1 MWDKLKALILAL
13 FGPSSEV
20 LWLRQRVEV
29 LEAMVRDFKK
39 GGFVYEP
46 NVTYAQEDSGLDE
59 RIELAV
65 TRMAVGDNRMAAD
78 MLDWAKAQLI
88 MGVEVE
94 DLVDKIH
101 RGADVE

>member
-1 MWDKLKALILAL
+1 MWDRIKALIQAL

-20 LWLRQRVEV
+20 LWLRSRVEV
-29 LEAMVRDFKK
+29 LEAQIRDFKK

-46 NVTYAQEDSGLDE
+46 SVTYAQEDSGVDE

-65 TRMAVGDNRMAAD
+65 THMASGDSRLAAD

-88 MGVEVE
+88 VGVEVE

-101 RGADVE
+101 RGASIA